1 MRIKLVIL
9 QQLSQRF
16 LTNVPQMGQR
26 YAVLPP
32 LPLTSEMSGVTC
44 ETGAPGLGTPHLL
57 QHLCLLQS
65 TIQILCVC
73 QSLRRVQLFA
83 IPWTIAGQAPLTME
97 LSRQEYWSG

>member
-9 QQLSQRF
+9 QQLSQCF

-26 YAVLPP
+26 YAVLLP

-44 ETGAPGLGTPHLL
+44 ETGAPGKGTSHL

-65 TIQILCVC
+65 TTQILCVC
-73 QSLRRVQLFA
+73 
-83 IPWTIAGQAPLTME
+83 
-97 LSRQEYWSG
+97 